1 MQWQE
6 VRTIFPDQY
15 VLLEVLD
22 SHTEDNIQYVKDVA
36 IVRAIQDPSEATKE
50 LLKCKDNNIVYHT
63 GQEEITIELR
73 KPPFYRGR

>member
-15 VLLEVLD
+15 VLLEILD

-50 LLKCKDNNIVYHT
+50 PLKM
-63 GQEEITIELR
+63 QR
-73 KPPFYRGR
+73 